1 MHIGFLGVGN
11 MGQPMAG
18 RLLDGGHGLTVH
30 DLNEANIAPLLARQA
45 RRAETPRAIADA
57 AEVVVVSLP
66 TLAAFR
72 HVVFGEEGLL
82 RGRAMRILVNT
93 CTVGVPFVTEIAAS
107 LGKIGC
113 TVVDCP
119 ISGGPV
125 GAAAGTL
132 SVMVSG
138 DPAAVEQVRPLLTCW
153 GSTITVAG
161 DAPGA
166 AQLLKLTNNI
176 LFAVSLVAT
185 AEAFVMGAKGGLDP
199 TIMLQAINA
208 GTGANG
214 ATRAVMPR
222 CVLPRSFD
230 FGATLDV
237 LMKDVDLAIEQGED
251 LGVPMWVCQAARL
264 VYKHAVMA
272 GHGKDDM
279 SRLIQIVED
288 AAGFTLPAGF
298 TMPKAT

>member
-1 MHIGFLGVGN
+1 MHLGFLGVGN

-18 RLLDGGHGLTVH
+18 RLLDGGHTLTVH
-30 DLNEANIAPLLARQA
+30 DVSESNMAPLLARQA
-45 RRAETPRAIADA
+45 RRVDSPRAMADA
-57 AEVVVVSLP
+57 AEIVVVSLP
-66 TLAAFR
+66 TLKAFR
-72 HVVFGEEGLL
+72 QVVFGDDGLL
-82 RGRAMRILVNT
+82 QGTKMRILVNT
-93 CTVGVPFVTEIAAS
+93 STVGVPFVQEIAAA

-113 TVVDCP
+113 TLVDCP
-119 ISGGPV
+119 ISGGPA
-125 GAAAGTL
+125 GAAAGTM

-138 DPAAVEQVRPLLTCW
+138 DKAAIEQVRPLLAIW

-161 DAPGA
+161 DKPGA

-199 TIMLQAINA
+199 AIMLQAING

-214 ATRAVMPR
+214 ATRS
-222 CVLPRSFD
+222 VLPRSVLPRTFA
-230 FGATLDV
+230 FGATLDI
-237 LMKDVDLAIEQGED
+237 LMKDVDLAIEQGEE

-272 GHGKDDM
+272 GRGNDDL
-279 SRLIQIVED
+279 SRMVEIVEQQ
-288 AAGFTLPAGF
+288 AGF
-298 TMPKAT
+298 TMPAVPLPAPG